1 MAKYVFPAVFT
12 QEENGYSV
20 KFPDVECCYT
30 DADTLPEAL
39 ERAEDVL
46 QMMLADV
53 EDEGKTIP
61 TPTPIK
67 DIQTDSRSFVVPV
80 LCDTANEAFAEETA
94 AESVKH
100 VDLLLNLVLEM
111 LKAGQTAKVI
121 ELLEQN
127 HGRMT
132 A

>member
-1 MAKYVFPAVFT
+1 MAKYVFPAVFS

-20 KFPDVECCYT
+20 KFPDVQGCYT

-46 QMMLADV
+46 QMMLADAE
-53 EDEGKTIP
+53 EDGTIP

-67 DIQTDSRSFVVPV
+67 DIPTDSRTFVVPV
-80 LCDTANEAFAEETA
+80 LCDTANEAFAEGAST
-94 AESVKH
+94 ESVRH
-100 VDLLLNLVLEM
+100 VDLLLDMMLEM
-111 LKAGQTAKVI
+111 LKSGQTSKVI

-127 HGRMT
+127 HGRIS

>member
-20 KFPDVECCYT
+20 KFPDVQGCYT

-46 QMMLADV
+46 QMMLADA
-53 EDEGKTIP
+53 EENGMIP

-67 DIQTDSRSFVVPV
+67 NIPTDSRTFVVPI
-80 LCDTANEAFAEETA
+80 LCDTANEAFAEGSA
-94 AESVKH
+94 AESVRH
-100 VDLLLNLVLEM
+100 IDLMLDMMLEM
-111 LKAGQTAKVI
+111 LKSGQTSKVI

>member
-20 KFPDVECCYT
+20 QFPDVQGCYT

-46 QMMLADV
+46 QMMLADA
-53 EDEGKTIP
+53 EEEGAVP

-67 DIQTDSRSFVVPV
+67 DIPTDSRTFVVPV
-80 LCDTANEAFAEETA
+80 LCDTANETFADEPAT
-94 AESVKH
+94 ESVRH
-100 VDLLLNLVLEM
+100 IDLMLDMMLEM
-111 LKAGQTAKVI
+111 LKSGQTSKVI